1 MQQEKVKKNGYF
13 TYHDQIKHL
22 TQTGVALSGE
32 KNIVKKFSLMLFIFL
47 LLWGCAVGQGQKT
60 ARDDLIAAKLEA
72 GKTTKEDTLKILGAP
87 GQTIKMESNQEI
99 WIYNYTQISGLH
111 VPFADNEMENS
122 TLYISFSGD
131 LVEKTFRC
139 VNKTGL

>member
-1 MQQEKVKKNGYF
+1 MTMV
-13 TYHDQIKHL
+13 
-22 TQTGVALSGE
+22 LSL
-32 KNIVKKFSLMLFIFL
+32 I
-47 LLWGCAVGQGQKT
+47 LWSCAVGQGQKT
-60 ARDDLIAAKLEA
+60 AKDDCIAATLEA

-99 WIYNYTQISGLH
+99 WIYNYTQISGLR
-111 VPFADNEMENS
+111 VPFADNKMENN
-122 TLYISFSGD
+122 TLYVSFRGN

>member
-1 MQQEKVKKNGYF
+1 MKRRNYIKVVSMMLF
-13 TYHDQIKHL
+13 
-22 TQTGVALSGE
+22 
-32 KNIVKKFSLMLFIFL
+32 FPLML
-47 LLWGCAVGQGQKT
+47 WSCAVGQGQKT
-60 ARDDLIAAKLEA
+60 AKDDLIVAQLEA

-87 GQTIKMESNQEI
+87 GHTIKMERNQEV
-99 WIYNYTQISGLH
+99 WIYNYTQISGLR

-122 TLYISFSGD
+122 TLYVSFSGD